1 MAHDLSIVLSIL
13 GIDFARLEIEL
24 QLNLRVF
31 LGTLVFQNQ
40 PAFDKQAGN
49 LTHDSRIGING
60 NGKQTV
66 VPLEMA
72 TRSDASTLARLR

>member
-1 MAHDLSIVLSIL
+1 MVHDLSIVLSIVGADL
-13 GIDFARLEIEL
+13 THLKIEL

-40 PAFDKQAGN
+40 PTFDKQAGN
-49 LTHDSRIGING
+49 LTHDGRLGITG

-72 TRSDASTLARLR
+72 TRSDASSLTRLR

>member
-1 MAHDLSIVLSIL
+1 MVHDLSIVLSIVGADL
-13 GIDFARLEIEL
+13 THLKIEL

-40 PAFDKQAGN
+40 PAFGKQAGN
-49 LTHDSRIGING
+49 LTHDGRIGING

-66 VPLEMA
+66 VPLEMS
-72 TRSDASTLARLR
+72 TRPDASALARLG